1 MISCIGQLIG
11 VHHAKIHQYE
21 HMYNGFQKYSF
32 ISIMIYYK
40 KYKIMHSSK
49 DKIFLIN
56 KTIFLNLL
64 EEVVRNTKHN

>member
-1 MISCIGQLIG
+1 
-11 VHHAKIHQYE
+11 
-21 HMYNGFQKYSF
+21 MYNGFQKHSF

-40 KYKIMHSSK
+40 KYKIIHSSK
-49 DKIFLIN
+49 DKILLIN